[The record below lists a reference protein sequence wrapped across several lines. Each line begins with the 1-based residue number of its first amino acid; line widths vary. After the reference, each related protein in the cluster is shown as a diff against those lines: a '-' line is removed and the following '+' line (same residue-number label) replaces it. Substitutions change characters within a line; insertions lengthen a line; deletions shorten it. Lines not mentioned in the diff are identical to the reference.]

1 MPIRRPRSRAWLV
14 AASASLVACGG
25 GGTPPAREAPRA
37 APPAQA
43 AAPRFADAVDQIFAA
58 AFAANPVDA
67 SEVGVHE
74 HDARWPDL
82 SPAGLDANRRRV
94 KDAMELLARA
104 SAGQLPVD
112 QAVDRDILRSDLEL
126 QVFSDE
132 VEKPWRRSPL
142 AYSNLI
148 GSGLEDL
155 ILRDFAPLATR
166 AENLAARIEGLPA
179 LCDQAIQNL
188 VVGDTR
194 APAARVAVGQLDGLV
209 VLLEKEI
216 PERIA
221 GAPQAARVEAA
232 TPAAVAAIRKLQ
244 AHVRDRLLPAAKPEG
259 WRLGREAFARKLRL
273 TLQSDIPA
281 DELVRLAEAEHE
293 RVRARMVEVAGEL
306 APVVLDR
313 KALAAVAKA
322 PDKDSA
328 RVRAVLDALAQVHS
342 APEALRDDAEAKL
355 KTLGQAVIDKK
366 ILSTDPAEV
375 LKVVWTPPH
384 KQGVAVAGLQSPG
397 PLEPRPEGLASL
409 FLVQPVPPEW
419 TPAQRESLLREYND
433 FMLEILSIHEAIPGH
448 FVQGY
453 HARHND
459 SKVRRVLPNGPF
471 VEGWAVY
478 TERVMVDAG
487 FSGTLPSKP
496 PAHLPARV
504 ARVMRDPELR
514 QKAVKL
520 HGLKFYLRTVTNAIL
535 DNRIQAGD
543 MTEQQAIELMVDRSY
558 QQEGEAR
565 GKWVRAQVSSTQ
577 LSTYFTGAQAW
588 FRLRE
593 QAEKRAQAAGKPFD
607 MAAFHDAALAHGAP
621 PVPALPRLLGWEP
634 EPAK

>member
-1 MPIRRPRSRAWLV
+1 MLNRGSRARAFLL
-14 AASASLVACGG
+14 AAPLSLVACGG
-25 GGTPPAREAPRA
+25 GPAPRA
-37 APPAQA
+37 AQTAAPAQPA
-43 AAPRFADAVDQIFAA
+43 PAQPPRFADAVDRIFAA

-67 SEVGVHE
+67 SDVGVHE

-94 KDAMELLARA
+94 ADAMALLASA

-112 QAVDRDILRSDLEL
+112 QAVDRDILRADLEL
-126 QVFSDE
+126 QQFSDE
-132 VEKPWRRSPL
+132 VEKPWRRNPL

-155 ILRDFAPLATR
+155 IVRDFAPLATR

-179 LCDQAIQNL
+179 LCEQAIQNL
-188 VVGDTR
+188 VAGETR

-209 VLLEKEI
+209 VLLEKQI

-221 GAPQAARVEAA
+221 GAPQAGRVKAA
-232 TPAAVAAIRKLQ
+232 TPAAVAALRKLQ
-244 AHVRDRLLPAAKPEG
+244 AHVRDRLLPAARPEG
-259 WRLGREAFARKLRL
+259 WRLGAEAFARKLRL

-293 RVRARMVEVAGEL
+293 RVRAHMVEVAGEL

-313 KALAAVAKA
+313 AALAAVRRA
-322 PDKDSA
+322 PDQDSA

-355 KTLGQAVIDKK
+355 KTLGQAVTDKR
-366 ILSTDPAEV
+366 IVTTDPAEV
-375 LKVVWTPPH
+375 LQVIWTPPH

-397 PLEPRPEGLASL
+397 ALEARPEGLASL
-409 FLVQPVPPEW
+409 YLVQPVPAEW
-419 TPAQRESLLREYND
+419 PAAQRESLLREYND

-459 SKVRRVLPNGPF
+459 SKVRRVLANGPF

-487 FSGTLPSKP
+487 FAGTLPTKP
-496 PAHLPARV
+496 PARLPARV
-504 ARVMRDPELR
+504 ARVMREPELR
-514 QKAVKL
+514 AKAIKL
-520 HGLKFYLRTVTNAIL
+520 EGLKFYLRTVTNAIL
-535 DNRIQAGD
+535 DNRIHAGD
-543 MTEQQAIELMVDRSY
+543 MTEAQAIELMVERSY

-621 PVPALPRLLGWEP
+621 PVPALPRLMGWE
-634 EPAK
+634 